1 MIDRGGDLAVAAGLA
16 GFDGECRAQDRL
28 LQSGQAG
35 EIVGEIGKVLEFAR
49 QMSADAIDDGGH
61 EGRWGGGVVGAGWG
75 RGQFEASEPLV
86 APAEAARA
94 EDGFERD
101 ARHEDL
107 NRVRGGCRVET
118 IPMPNRFYN
127 PFDVE
132 TYGGGRHTDYRN
144 AFQIDRDRII
154 HAQAFRKL
162 QSKTQVFLSGEYD
175 FYRTRLTHSIEV
187 AQIGRSI
194 CHFLH
199 SRGAPLKEDF
209 FIDSD
214 LVEAVCLAHDLGHP
228 PFGHSG
234 ERTLQELMIGWGGFE
249 GNAQTLHLLT
259 STMIQTETTVRGM
272 QPTRAL
278 LDGVLKYKKL
288 FSEFTEPPPRHFLYD
303 QQREARAFVFGGA
316 AIPAELLQDEKLNAF
331 KSIECQIMD
340 WADDAAYSLNDI
352 VDGVKAGFL
361 TRERIETWA
370 AGEPIDPPRQR
381 LLDGLF
387 DAIRADRLESVFSQ
401 KIGAF
406 ITACR
411 LRERTNFMSEKTNR
425 YRYELVVGEEA
436 LAEAQFFKKMANDII
451 FESPQLQQIE
461 HKARRVLFDL
471 WDSCWRNYV
480 ERGPRTIGILPSR
493 VGKLVHAE
501 ATPGG
506 KARQIC
512 DYLSGLTDGM
522 IVRTYRRLFDPEFGS
537 IRDLS

>member
-1 MIDRGGDLAVAAGLA
+1 
-16 GFDGECRAQDRL
+16 
-28 LQSGQAG
+28 
-35 EIVGEIGKVLEFAR
+35 
-49 QMSADAIDDGGH
+49 
-61 EGRWGGGVVGAGWG
+61 
-75 RGQFEASEPLV
+75 
-86 APAEAARA
+86 
-94 EDGFERD
+94 
-101 ARHEDL
+101 
-107 NRVRGGCRVET
+107 
-118 IPMPNRFYN
+118 MPNRFYHA
-127 PFDVE
+127 FDFE
-132 TYGGGRHTDYRN
+132 TYGGERKTDYRS

-194 CHFLH
+194 CHYLQT
-199 SRGAPLKEDF
+199 RAGPLQSDF

-234 ERTLQELMIGWGGFE
+234 ERTLQELMRGWGGFE

-259 STMIQTETTVRGM
+259 KTMIQNENGVRGM

-288 FSEFTEPPPRHFLYD
+288 FSEFPSPPTNHFLYD
-303 QQREARAFVFGGA
+303 EQLAERLFVFDDQPF
-316 AIPAELLQDEKLNAF
+316 PADLLAGENLNNF

-361 TRERIETWA
+361 SREKIEAWA
-370 AGEPIDPPRQR
+370 AAELIDAPRQQ
-381 LLDGLF
+381 LLDELF
-387 DAIRADRLESVFSQ
+387 DAIQADQVEGVFSQ

-406 ITACR
+406 ITAGR
-411 LRERTNFMSEKTNR
+411 LRTRENFMAEKTNR
-425 YRYELVVGEEA
+425 YRFELVVREEA
-436 LAEAQFFKKMANDII
+436 QAEALFFKKMANDII
-451 FESPQLQQIE
+451 FESAQLQQIE

-480 ERGPRTIGILPSR
+480 APGPRVIKILPPQ
-493 VGKLVHAE
+493 VGRLIE
-501 ATPGG
+501 QESTPGG

-512 DYLSGLTDGM
+512 DYLAGLTDGM

-537 IRDLS
+537 IRDLN